1 MLSMSEAIE
10 KAEKE
15 KEEFEMEKAKFVKLE
30 GAKAGSPFV
39 GKSDVFKDLPNLDE
53 IVVHHELI
61 KEDIQEITKSVRY
74 ERWKIEVNDLL
85 NETERIKDICQD
97 LWMDS
102 DEFVSWLV
110 KMKSGRWQ
118 CVNSAMKEV
127 YSHLDSAM
135 FWLKIILNKEGE

>member
-1 MLSMSEAIE
+1 MLSVSEAIE

-15 KEEFEMEKAKFVKLE
+15 RESFLEE
-30 GAKAGSPFV
+30 
-39 GKSDVFKDLPNLDE
+39 
-53 IVVHHELI
+53 
-61 KEDIQEITKSVRY
+61 TKSVKY

-85 NETERIKDICQD
+85 SETERVKDICQD
-97 LWMDS
+97 LWVNS
-102 DEFVSWLV
+102 EEFVSWLV

-135 FWLKIILNKEGE
+135 FWLKIILEREGK